1 MKKHKI
7 VAKSSI
13 RHRLKRSVSKS
24 EFSVLESIRSSN
36 LTIFS
41 PRDIERLMDIE
52 KRKCYQLVYRMKQK
66 GLISEIENG
75 KYVVIVPPPEPDI
88 LSIASYLVF
97 PAYVSFWT
105 ALSFHGFTEQ
115 LPMTIFIATTKR
127 KQKMECHGTQIR
139 FVTLSPSRF
148 FGYTEVDGI
157 IMADREKSLI
167 DSLLFPRYA
176 GGMVEVAKCLSNAW
190 REINTK
196 ILIDYV
202 LRMENKSLTKRIGY
216 LIKVL
221 DLPIKTSLV
230 RQLKDDIGKGYSLLD
245 PSGPRKGKYDE
256 EWLLRQN
263 ISIERIREVIY

>member
-7 VAKSSI
+7 VVKSSI
-13 RHRLKRSVSKS
+13 SKS
-24 EFSVLESIRSSN
+24 EFSILEAIRSSN

-41 PRDIERLMDIE
+41 PKDIERLMGIE
-52 KRKCYQLVYRMKQK
+52 KKKCYQLVYRMKQK

-75 KYVVIVPPPEPDI
+75 KYVIIVPSPGPDVM
-88 LSIASYLVF
+88 SIASHLVF
-97 PAYVSFWT
+97 PSYISFWT

-115 LPMTIFIATTKR
+115 LPLTIFIATPKR
-127 KQKMECHGTQIR
+127 KPKIEYHGMQIR
-139 FVTLSPSRF
+139 FVTLAPSRF

-157 IMADREKSLI
+157 IMADKEKSLI

-176 GGMVEVAKCLSNAW
+176 GGMIEVAKCLSNAW
-190 REINTK
+190 QEINVK

-216 LIKVL
+216 LIKAL
-221 DLPIKTSLV
+221 DLPIETSLV
-230 RQLKDDIGKGYSLLD
+230 RRLKDNIGKGYSLLD
-245 PSGPRKGKYDE
+245 PSGPRKGEYDE

-263 ISIERIREVIY
+263 ISIERIRGAIY